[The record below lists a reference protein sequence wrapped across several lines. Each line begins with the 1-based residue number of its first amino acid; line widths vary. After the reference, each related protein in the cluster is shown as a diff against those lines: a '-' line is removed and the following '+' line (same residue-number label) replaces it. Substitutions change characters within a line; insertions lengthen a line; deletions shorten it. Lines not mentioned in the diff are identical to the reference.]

1 MMPATNRVR
10 IPCPDN
16 LDTKYDGRIRNHD
29 ISHFSERWNPLVYLP
44 PLLYPFRR
52 MIAMKKTLITI
63 SNFLIF
69 VLILSACNI
78 GLPSTTESTQ
88 TTPKPEEATEQLELD
103 TLTPIL
109 AATKPYQDLG
119 YYDGIV
125 VITQY
130 YTFLGHNHYAEA
142 YSLLS
147 QHKPNL
153 ESLEEFIQ
161 NREVEKIEKIKI
173 VTIQP
178 YFVHT
183 EGQGVRLK
191 SPDSENEKR
200 FYVQIIAWGEG
211 RMVGGAVSG
220 WPQTLFLTLVKEDGE
235 WKIFSGGTAPTP

>member
-1 MMPATNRVR
+1 MSKTLFT
-10 IPCPDN
+10 I
-16 LDTKYDGRIRNHD
+16 TKY
-29 ISHFSERWNPLVYLP
+29 
-44 PLLYPFRR
+44 
-52 MIAMKKTLITI
+52 
-63 SNFLIF
+63 LIF
-69 VLILSACNI
+69 VLILSACNN
-78 GLPSTTESTQ
+78 GVLPAAESTQ
-88 TTPKPEEATEQLELD
+88 TTPRPEEATEQHELE
-103 TLTPIL
+103 TFTPTP
-109 AATKPYQDLG
+109 AATEPYQDLG
-119 YYDGIV
+119 YYEGIV

-130 YTFLGHNHYAEA
+130 YTFLGHNQYSEA

-161 NREVEKIEKIKI
+161 NREIEKIEKIEL

-178 YFVHT
+178 YFVHV
-183 EGQGVRLK
+183 EKQGVRLQ

-235 WKIFSGGTAPTP
+235 WKIISGGTAPTP